1 MRWHSVVL
9 SARTSTKTHLGHGR
23 SGAGQLLGR
32 RGITAAASASEDQ
45 VFCCSG
51 GGGGSRAAARLMC
64 AGPRGGAYF
73 SGVNSKLVGIEPL
86 RTSCKM
92 KKPFTAYWLCFV
104 ADETAVTCDIVTA
117 PRLSSDTKQWTVLL
131 VSRV

>member
-32 RGITAAASASEDQ
+32 RGITAASSASEDQ

-51 GGGGSRAAARLMC
+51 GSGGGSSAAA
-64 AGPRGGAYF
+64 APAAGGATLF
-73 SGVNSKLVGIEPL
+73 PASTVN
-86 RTSCKM
+86 
-92 KKPFTAYWLCFV
+92 WL
-104 ADETAVTCDIVTA
+104 E
-117 PRLSSDTKQWTVLL
+117 LSP
-131 VSRV
+131 